1 MSSASAS
8 PRRIQEV
15 DLQRDVEHR
24 RRLVA
29 DDEVRV
35 QHERLRH
42 PDALALP
49 TRQLVRVLVEELLGG
64 RQPDLLQHLDDRL
77 LVLVGPIVVDGQ
89 RLADE
94 FAHRLPGVQR
104 VEGVL
109 EDDLD
114 VTPELREVAVLV
126 VFVGFTVEHHLAP
139 GRVLQERHRHER

>member
-77 LVLVGPIVVDGQ
+77 LVLVGP
-89 RLADE
+89 
-94 FAHRLPGVQR
+94 
-104 VEGVL
+104 
-109 EDDLD
+109 
-114 VTPELREVAVLV
+114 VTSSSP
-126 VFVGFTVEHHLAP
+126 
-139 GRVLQERHRHER
+139 